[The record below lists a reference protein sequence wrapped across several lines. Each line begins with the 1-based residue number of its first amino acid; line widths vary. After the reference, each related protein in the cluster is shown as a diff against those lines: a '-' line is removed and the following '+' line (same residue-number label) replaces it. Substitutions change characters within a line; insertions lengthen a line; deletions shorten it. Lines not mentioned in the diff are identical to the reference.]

1 MMSEAIHRTWR
12 RLRGIGPAS
21 RFCGLLLLT
30 ALASC
35 SSRPSVID
43 DHLGLYAISESSC
56 EVPQDA
62 FDPCA
67 STRYLE
73 IVRGRF
79 SGVQDDQLAYVFWS
93 GEPAQDPALQYSA
106 TPIAE
111 QASRAISKDRF
122 QLTDDA
128 DAQEYLLFTRGR
140 LTEYHASYAASGRT
154 IHYKLEALRRSDL
167 QMIRLDYPSAD

>member
-1 MMSEAIHRTWR
+1 MMPEAIHRTWR
-12 RLRGIGPAS
+12 RLRGIGPAN
-21 RFCGLLLLT
+21 RLGGLFLLT

-35 SSRPSVID
+35 SSQPATIE
-43 DHLGLYAISESSC
+43 DHIGLYAISESSC
-56 EVPQDA
+56 EVPRDA

-67 STRYLE
+67 STHFLE

-111 QASRAISKDRF
+111 QASRAICKDRL

-140 LTEYHASYAASGRT
+140 LTGYHASYAAGSRT
-154 IHYKLEALRRSDL
+154 IRYELEAVRRSDL

>member
-1 MMSEAIHRTWR
+1 MMSEAMHRTL

-35 SSRPSVID
+35 SSRPSAIEE
-43 DHLGLYAISESSC
+43 HIGLYAISESSC

-111 QASRAISKDRF
+111 QASRAISDDRF

-128 DAQEYLLFTRGR
+128 DAQEYLLFSAGR
-140 LTEYHASYAASGRT
+140 LSGYQASYAAGSRT
-154 IHYKLEALRRSDL
+154 IRYELEAVRRSDL
-167 QMIRLDYPSAD
+167 GNVRLVYPDDR

>member
-1 MMSEAIHRTWR
+1 MMSEAIHRTL

-35 SSRPSVID
+35 SSRPSAIEE
-43 DHLGLYAISESSC
+43 HIGLYAISESSC

-73 IVRGRF
+73 IVKGRF

-93 GEPAQDPALQYSA
+93 GELPQLQYSA

-111 QASRAISKDRF
+111 QASRAISDDRF

-128 DAQEYLLFTRGR
+128 DAQEYLLFSAGR
-140 LTEYHASYAASGRT
+140 LSGYQASYAAGKRT
-154 IHYKLEALRRSDL
+154 IRYELEAVRRSDL
-167 QMIRLDYPSAD
+167 GNVRLVYPDDR